1 MLSVQ
6 TPKRRLARLSH
17 TLFTAADDTFA
28 LTPTAPSYRFDVV
41 SATPSPPRSPRRASG
56 PRLVGPATNGGEKGG
71 LAALRACLLACV
83 LLAASARASDW
94 QIHISPDDA
103 LYPVLDLSQRSGGK
117 TGDARFGD
125 GSGVVAVDV
134 VASHDG
140 ERIDLRMTAP
150 GLAEPARLQ
159 ATLPR
164 AGERYTLRPRLRW
177 NRNTLATL
185 AAPQKVVAE
194 FSLARGDAAPQEQRR
209 EIRLHP
215 LGEAPYYVRDG
226 KDHVD
231 LGWIFAAYADPHS
244 RVVDAILAQVA
255 ERHPFLVLEPGT
267 RKPAQALAAAYAI
280 WEVLQIHGVRYAD
293 EDPGIA
299 RGPLVWSQ
307 RVRLHDDVWRERRA
321 NCIDGSLLL
330 AAALERLGI
339 RSVLLLVPRHAL
351 LAFYTGD
358 RNGEPIFV
366 ETTLLGARQLAV
378 RPKPGFIGELSLIDG
393 DALDS
398 FSAALVAGKARYARE
413 ASGFGQRKP
422 DYQWIDLAAA
432 RAYGIIPLA
441 AAEAPTAAAAAPR

>member
-6 TPKRRLARLSH
+6 TPKRRS
-17 TLFTAADDTFA
+17 T
-28 LTPTAPSYRFDVV
+28 
-41 SATPSPPRSPRRASG
+41 
-56 PRLVGPATNGGEKGG
+56 
-71 LAALRACLLACV
+71 ALRACAVAFAL
-83 LLAASARASDW
+83 LLAASARASGW
-94 QIHISPDDA
+94 QVRISPDDA
-103 LYPVLDLSQRSGGK
+103 LYPVLDLSQRSNGK
-117 TGDARFGD
+117 AADTRYGD
-125 GSGVVAVDV
+125 GSGTVAVDV
-134 VASHDG
+134 VAAQDG
-140 ERIDLRMTAP
+140 ERIDFRMSAP
-150 GLAEPARLQ
+150 GLAEPARVQ
-159 ATLPR
+159 AALPR

-177 NRNTLATL
+177 NRTAL
-185 AAPQKVVAE
+185 AAMTGPQKVVAE
-194 FSLARGDAAPQEQRR
+194 FTLARGDAAPQQQRR

-231 LGWIFAAYADPHS
+231 LGWIFAAYADPQS
-244 RVVDAILAQVA
+244 RVVDAILAQAA
-255 ERHPFLVLEPGT
+255 ERHPFVAFKPAT
-267 RKPAQALAAAYAI
+267 RTPAQALAAAYAI

-307 RVRLHDDVWRERRA
+307 RVRLHDDVWNERRA

-351 LAFYTGD
+351 LAFYTGEK
-358 RNGEPIFV
+358 NGEPIFV

-378 RPKPGFIGELSLIDG
+378 RPKPGFVGELSLIDG

-413 ASGFGQRKP
+413 AAGFGQRKP
-422 DYQWIDLAAA
+422 DYQWIDLATA
-432 RAYGIIPLA
+432 RSYGIIPLA
-441 AAEAPTAAAAAPR
+441 AADAPTAAAAAAR